1 MIGKIAVVLSFTM
14 LFFAVSFFISTP
26 AAHAEAFS
34 ADMVTEMDTGSVSGK
49 LYVKSNQVNRNEMMG
64 MITIMNHPHVYQVF
78 TSTKKYH
85 VTDVA
90 ALEQDNPM
98 AGAVDFEVWAK
109 ENNMKKTGTETVEG
123 FACDIYEG
131 AIILDKETGQA
142 TPMTFWLSRKLQYP
156 IKTQSV
162 MPPPVGRVTTHLK
175 NIKTGV
181 QPAHLFAVPDGYT
194 EAASM
199 EQAMGMP
206 DMGQFSEGQMPT
218 AEQMDGMMKQ
228 VQEMMKNMQQE

>member
-1 MIGKIAVVLSFTM
+1 MIQKTAAVLSFTI
-14 LFFAVSFFISTP
+14 LCCAVSFFSTAP
-26 AAHAEAFS
+26 AVHAEAFS
-34 ADMVTEMDTGSVSGK
+34 ADMITKMNTGSVSGK

-64 MITIMNHPHVYQVF
+64 MITIMNRPHVYQVF
-78 TSTKKYH
+78 TRTKKYH

-98 AGAVDFEVWAK
+98 AGAEDFHTWAK
-109 ENNMKKTGTETVEG
+109 ENNMKKTGTATIEG
-123 FACDIYEG
+123 LACDIYEG
-131 AIILDKETGQA
+131 TIILDKETGQA

-156 IKTQSV
+156 VKTQSH
-162 MPPPVGRVTTHLK
+162 MPPPMGRVTTYLK
-175 NIKTGV
+175 NIKIGK

-194 EAASM
+194 EAPSM
-199 EQAMGMP
+199 EQAMGIP
-206 DMGQFSEGQMPT
+206 DMGQFSEGQMPS

>member
-1 MIGKIAVVLSFTM
+1 MIKKTAVILSFTM
-14 LFFAVSFFISTP
+14 LFFAVSFFTSRP
-26 AAHAEAFS
+26 AVHAQAFS

-78 TSTKKYH
+78 PNTKKYH
-85 VTDVA
+85 VTDVTE
-90 ALEQDNPM
+90 LEKDNPM
-98 AGAVDFEVWAK
+98 AGATDFYAWAK

-131 AIILDKETGQA
+131 AITVDKETGQTA
-142 TPMTFWLSRKLQYP
+142 PMKFWLSGKLQYP

-175 NIKTGV
+175 NIKTGA

-194 EAASM
+194 ETASM

-206 DMGQFSEGQMPT
+206 DMGQFSEGQMPS

>member
-1 MIGKIAVVLSFTM
+1 MIRKTAVALSFTI
-14 LFFAVSFFISTP
+14 LCIAVSFVAAAP
-26 AAHAEAFS
+26 AVHAEEFS
-34 ADMVTEMDTGSVSGK
+34 ADMVTEMDTGNVSGK
-49 LYVKSNQVNRNEMMG
+49 LYVKNSQVNRNEMMG
-64 MITIMNHPHVYQVF
+64 MITIMNRPHVYQVF
-78 TSTKKYH
+78 PNTKKYH

-90 ALEQDNPM
+90 ELEKDNPM
-98 AGAVDFEVWAK
+98 AGTADFHAWAK
-109 ENNMKKTGTETVEG
+109 ENNMQKTGTETIEG

-131 AIILDKETGQA
+131 TITLDKETGQT
-142 TPMTFWLSRKLQYP
+142 TPMKFWLSRKLQYP

-162 MPPPVGRVTTHLK
+162 MAPPVGRVTTRLM
-175 NIKTGV
+175 NIKTGA

-206 DMGQFSEGQMPT
+206 DMGQFSEGQMPS